1 MKQVVVDTH
10 ILIWGI
16 KEEAEP
22 GQEEMIERTRQ
33 FIEQC
38 QTNGT
43 RILVPS
49 VVVGELLTAVEL
61 RSHLMT
67 LNLLQSA
74 FIVPPYDAA
83 ASAIFARLWQKKQ
96 ESGAV
101 NKIRSEFGATRQ
113 ELKADCMI
121 IATAM
126 AQKADALYSH
136 DSKLSSFA
144 ADEIK
149 VLEVPRLQ
157 AQHRLDL
164 DDVQPQASG

>member
-1 MKQVVVDTH
+1 MKQIVFDTH

-16 KEEAEP
+16 KEEAKP
-22 GQEEMIERTRQ
+22 DQEEMIERTRQ

-38 QTNGT
+38 LAKGT

-49 VVVGELLTAVEL
+49 VVVGELLTAVEM
-61 RSHLMT
+61 RSHVMT

-96 ESGAV
+96 ESGAID
-101 NKIRSEFGATRQ
+101 KIRRELGATRQ

-121 IATAM
+121 VATAV

-136 DSKLSSFA
+136 DAKLARFA
-144 ADEIK
+144 SDEIK
-149 VLEVPRLQ
+149 ILEVPRLQ
-157 AQHRLDL
+157 AQCRLNFEGAY
-164 DDVQPQASG
+164 Q